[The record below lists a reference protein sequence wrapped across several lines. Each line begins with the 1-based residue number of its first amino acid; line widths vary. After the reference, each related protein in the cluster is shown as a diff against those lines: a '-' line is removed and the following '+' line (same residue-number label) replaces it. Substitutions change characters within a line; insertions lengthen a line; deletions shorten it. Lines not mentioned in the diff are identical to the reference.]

1 MPRFCLRGKSLF
13 PFSSRL
19 QVFVVR
25 YMLCFLSLFGL
36 SGCGDSSIK
45 PPSSNFQSLASS
57 SDNLGAGLTVKSVKG
72 IRSRVIVKFRVRPE
86 AVDSELSRAAWVSR
100 RLGAK
105 ISHGRALGLLT
116 QSMHS
121 DAITADGLIR
131 GLRALPEIEWVVEDR
146 RHNIRSLPNDPLFLN
161 GAQGASAISVGQWF
175 LRTPNATTPVAID
188 AMRAWD
194 REKGNPEIVV
204 AVLDSGVLMDH
215 PDLVGKL
222 KPGYDFV
229 SDFDSAADG
238 TRRDA
243 DPNDPGDATV
253 AGECDP
259 WEPAFGSSWHGTQ
272 VAGLIGAATDNGI
285 GIASVGRNVSIL
297 PVRVLGK
304 CGGYD
309 SDIIAGMLWAG
320 GLSDNV
326 GVGRP
331 RSFPNRYPARVLNLS
346 LGNQGYCSNAY
357 IDAIEQLSR
366 RGVTVVAAA
375 GNDTGFPVATPANCP
390 GVIAVAGL
398 RHIGTKVGY
407 SNIGPEVSL
416 AAPAGNC
423 VNLNGPCLYP
433 LVTTTNA
440 GRNAPTANTYSDGEN
455 ATVGTSFAAPL
466 VAATAALMIAAN
478 QNLSPADIK
487 SILKRTSRPFP
498 RTGAESEV
506 KECKEPS
513 SIEQLECYCTTTT
526 CGAGFLNSFAAVS
539 LAADLAETNIK
550 YGIEI
555 DIYNPETNQLQMATV
570 DVGDQRYFNVS
581 ITVEQVI
588 AMGEQTDAVG
598 QATRFDPVSRLLQ
611 VREVMVGKN
620 RFRNI
625 TLTIGEVLQVGVP

>member
-1 MPRFCLRGKSLF
+1 
-13 PFSSRL
+13 
-19 QVFVVR
+19 
-25 YMLCFLSLFGL
+25 
-36 SGCGDSSIK
+36 
-45 PPSSNFQSLASS
+45 
-57 SDNLGAGLTVKSVKG
+57 
-72 IRSRVIVKFRVRPE
+72 
-86 AVDSELSRAAWVSR
+86 
-100 RLGAK
+100 
-105 ISHGRALGLLT
+105 
-116 QSMHS
+116 
-121 DAITADGLIR
+121 
-131 GLRALPEIEWVVEDR
+131 
-146 RHNIRSLPNDPLFLN
+146 
-161 GAQGASAISVGQWF
+161 
-175 LRTPNATTPVAID
+175 
-188 AMRAWD
+188 
-194 REKGNPEIVV
+194 
-204 AVLDSGVLMDH
+204 
-215 PDLVGKL
+215 
-222 KPGYDFV
+222 
-229 SDFDSAADG
+229 
-238 TRRDA
+238 
-243 DPNDPGDATV
+243 
-253 AGECDP
+253 
-259 WEPAFGSSWHGTQ
+259 
-272 VAGLIGAATDNGI
+272 
-285 GIASVGRNVSIL
+285 
-297 PVRVLGK
+297 
-304 CGGYD
+304 
-309 SDIIAGMLWAG
+309 
-320 GLSDNV
+320 
-326 GVGRP
+326 
-331 RSFPNRYPARVLNLS
+331 

-555 DIYNPETNQLQMATV
+555 DIYNPETNQLQMAAV
-570 DVGDQRYFNVS
+570 NVGDQRYFNVS

-625 TLTIGEVLQVGVP
+625 TLTIREVLQVGVP